1 MSVGVYVHVPLCL
14 RKCPY
19 CDFYSVKYDVKTAE
33 DYVQSVC
40 RNLLKYNGMGIKA
53 DTLYFGG
60 GTPSLL
66 SAEQISRIVNTV
78 NDCFDMIKPEITIE
92 ANPCTVDSDKLLGYR
107 KAGVNRISFGVQSAD
122 DRQLEFLGRLHNFEQ
137 ACIAVNNAVRVG
149 FDNIS
154 CDLMLGLKGQ
164 MLDSLELSIN
174 RLASMPIDHISAYML
189 KIEPNTAFDCDVVR
203 NSIADDD
210 LQCDLYLKAVQLLE
224 KHGFEQYEI
233 SNFAKAEKYSRHNL
247 KYWQGEEYIGIGP
260 SSHSFFDGKRYCVPK
275 NIDEF
280 VSLPIQSE
288 VVLETDPDKL
298 EEYIMLSLRTK
309 WGISLKRLAELVGQT
324 ACDAVKD
331 KAESLSLGGICKV
344 ENDRVSLT
352 PQGYLV
358 SNSVISEFIE
368 ACENS

>member
-1 MSVGVYVHVPLCL
+1 MSVGIYVHVPFCL

-33 DYVQSVC
+33 DYVQAVC
-40 RNLLKYNGMGIKA
+40 RNLLKYKGMGIKA

-66 SAEQISRIVNTV
+66 HTEQIEHIVKTV
-78 NDCFDMIKPEITIE
+78 CDCFDVTKPEITLE

-107 KAGVNRISFGVQSAD
+107 KAGVNRVSFGVQSAD

-137 ACIAVNNAVRVG
+137 AYIAVNNAVRAG

-164 MLDSLELSIN
+164 TLDSLESSIN
-174 RLASMPIDHISAYML
+174 SLTSMPIDHISAYML
-189 KIEPNTAFDCDVVR
+189 KIEPNTPFDCDEVQNNVA
-203 NSIADDD
+203 NDD

-224 KHGFEQYEI
+224 QQGFEQYEI
-233 SNFAKAEKYSRHNL
+233 SNFAKAEKYSCHNL

-275 NIDEF
+275 KIDEF
-280 VSLPIQSE
+280 INLPTQSE
-288 VVLETDPDKL
+288 ILLENDPDKL

-309 WGISLKRLAELVGQT
+309 WGISLKKIGELVGQAT
-324 ACDAVKD
+324 CDVVKN
-331 KAESLSLGGICKV
+331 KAQSLSLGGICKV
-344 ENDRVSLT
+344 ENDRISLT
-352 PQGYLV
+352 PEGYLV

-368 ACENS
+368 ACENP